1 MEDRHLDAILLRRA
15 SSFSWATGGASA
27 SINIASTWAEAS
39 LLITPSRRLV
49 LTNNIEAPRLEEEER
64 LAGQGWEMLVTPWH
78 ESPEALQS
86 LVPGGA
92 IGADALLPG
101 LVDLSEDLALL
112 RSDLTPEEGGRFR
125 DLGRLCAEAMA
136 AAIRDVRPGRT
147 EDEIA
152 GLVAR
157 ECEVRAVQPIVILI
171 ATDERVF
178 RYRHPL
184 PTPRQLERYAMLVLC
199 GRWKGLVCSVTR
211 LVHFGRLPDSLLRK
225 QQAVTR
231 VDAALIAATRPGV
244 TLGQVL
250 ARGVATYQE
259 VGFPEEWRRHHQG
272 GPAGYEPREW
282 LATPESSF
290 VVRPGQAFAW
300 NPSIEGTKSEDT
312 ILVQE
317 AGPLILTEMAGWPTL
332 QIEVDGVGIPRPA
345 ILEVT

>member
-1 MEDRHLDAILLRRA
+1 
-15 SSFSWATGGASA
+15 
-27 SINIASTWAEAS
+27 
-39 LLITPSRRLV
+39 
-49 LTNNIEAPRLEEEER
+49 
-64 LAGQGWEMLVTPWH
+64 
-78 ESPEALQS
+78 
-86 LVPGGA
+86 
-92 IGADALLPG
+92 
-101 LVDLSEDLALL
+101 
-112 RSDLTPEEGGRFR
+112 
-125 DLGRLCAEAMA
+125 
-136 AAIRDVRPGRT
+136 
-147 EDEIA
+147 
-152 GLVAR
+152 
-157 ECEVRAVQPIVILI
+157 VRAVQPIVILI

-317 AGPLILTEMAGWPTL
+317 AGPLILTEMVGWPTL